1 MLLGLKGWFAALS
14 LIGKAG
20 VVTGATVATLTTAA
34 IVERPTP
41 SPAIEPPPQVQSAV
55 VEQKTETSTEAI
67 PFATTEVS
75 DPSSNLG
82 VISTQIEGVDG
93 VKTKTWNVTYTD
105 GIETNRML
113 TGEEITA
120 APINKVVA
128 RGTYVAPAKPTVP
141 PGGNCDPNYSGACVP
156 IASDVD
162 CGGGSGNGPAYLYG
176 TATVIGY
183 DIYGLDRDVDG
194 LACE

>member
-20 VVTGATVATLTTAA
+20 IVSGATIATLATAA
-34 IVERPTP
+34 IVEAPKPAPTVD
-41 SPAIEPPPQVQSAV
+41 PPPQVQSAV
-55 VEQKTETSTEAI
+55 VEQKIETSTEAI
-67 PFATTEVS
+67 SFTTTEVS
-75 DPSSNLG
+75 DPNSNLG
-82 VISTQIEGVDG
+82 VLSTQTEGVDG

-105 GIETNRML
+105 GIETNRVL
-113 TGEEITA
+113 TGEEITT
-120 APINKVVA
+120 APINKVIA
-128 RGTYVAPAKPTVP
+128 RGTYVAPAKPTIP
-141 PGGNCDPNYSGACVP
+141 IGGNCDPNYSGACVP

-183 DIYGLDRDVDG
+183 DIYGLDRDGDG